1 MSQERPTEQREKPCE
16 MVAANVLERFWL
28 HGRRAVVTGG
38 SRGLGLAMAR
48 ALAEAGADL
57 VLVGRD
63 PATLAQARAS
73 LQRPGQRVD
82 TVCGDVGEPTDATRV
97 MQEIVNSFSP
107 VDILINN
114 VGGRRLNV
122 ATELVKLK
130 DWQQIVDLNL
140 TSALICSQIIGQG
153 MIERRRGVVI
163 NVTSI
168 AASVVIKGIYGR
180 AYETSKAAL
189 QSLTRSLALDWAA
202 YNIRVNAIA
211 PGVFLTEPNQKWFAN
226 NPALRDSFIDKIP
239 MARPGQPDEIGPLAL
254 YLASDASSYVTGS
267 VFVID
272 GGYTLW

>member
-1 MSQERPTEQREKPCE
+1 VSQQPVSEQSQPPAG
-16 MVAANVLERFWL
+16 AANVFERFRL

-57 VLVGRD
+57 VLLGRE
-63 PATLAQARAS
+63 PATLARAAAD

-82 TVCGDVGEPTDATRV
+82 TLAGDVGIPAEAIGL
-97 MQEIVNSFSP
+97 MQKVVNDFSP
-107 VDILINN
+107 IDILINN
-114 VGGRRLNV
+114 VGGRRMNV
-122 ATELVKLK
+122 ATEDVRLE
-130 DWQQIVDLNL
+130 DWQRIIDLNL
-140 TSALICSQIIGQG
+140 TSALICSQIVGRG
-153 MIERRRGVVI
+153 MIQRRRGVVI

-168 AASVVIKGIYGR
+168 AASVVIQGIYGR

-189 QSLTRSLALDWAA
+189 QALTRSLALDWAA
-202 YNIRVNAIA
+202 YNVRVNAIA
-211 PGVFLTEPNQKWFAN
+211 PGVFLTDPNRKWFAE
-226 NPALRDSFIDKIP
+226 NPALRDSFIGKIP